1 MALTNLQIHD
11 VPSTTAPSLVP
22 ESLSEGPVLLSA
34 SLLKCESVDWLW
46 NGWLAKRKLHL
57 LAGSPGNGKTT
68 IALNIAATISNGG
81 TWPDGAKAPKGR
93 VVVWSGEDGLE
104 DTLGPRLRAAGA
116 DLENVSFITSFRE
129 NGEIRA
135 FDPSVDMSSLQAKL
149 EQIPNLKLL
158 ILDPIVSA
166 VQGDSHKNAE
176 VRKGLQPLV
185 DLAVQNDCAVLGIT
199 HFSKGTGGRNP
210 VERLT
215 GSLAFGAV
223 ARIVWVA
230 AKGETTEDSEDRVFC
245 RAKSNIGPDSGGFK
259 YQLKHARI
267 DGIENLEASV
277 IAWGEPIQG
286 SARDLLATT
295 ETDFE
300 EGSALSEAKGFLS
313 GLLGDGPLPVK
324 TVKRE
329 ADEAGHAWA
338 TIRRAATILGVQSEK
353 ARGSMTGRW
362 EWCLSRTCSSP
373 SEDAQP
379 F

>member
-1 MALTNLQIHD
+1 MALTGLQIHD
-11 VPSTTAPSLVP
+11 LPSLAVPSLTP
-22 ESLSEGPVLLSA
+22 ESHGDGPVLVTA
-34 SLLKCESVDWLW
+34 SSLKCESIDWLW

-68 IALNIAATISNGG
+68 IALSIAAAISRGG
-81 TWPDGAKAPKGR
+81 FWPDGSQAPTGR
-93 VVVWSGEDGLE
+93 VMIWSGEDGLE
-104 DTLGPRLRAAGA
+104 DTLVPRLKAAGA
-116 DLENVSFITSFRE
+116 NLENVAFITSMRSTDE
-129 NGEIRA
+129 LRA
-135 FDPSVDMSSLQAKL
+135 FDPSTDINALQEKL
-149 EQIPNLKLL
+149 ARFENLKLL

-176 VRKGLQPLV
+176 VRRGLQPLV
-185 DLAVQNDCAVLGIT
+185 DLAVRNDCAVLGIT

-230 AKGETTEDSEDRVFC
+230 AKGDLTDDAEERVFC

-267 DGIENLEASV
+267 DGVESLEASV

-300 EGSALSEAKGFLS
+300 DGSALSEAKGFLS

-329 ADEAGHAWA
+329 AHEAGHSWA
-338 TIRRAATILGVQSEK
+338 TIRRAATMLGVQSEK
-353 ARGSMTGRW
+353 ARGSMAGRW
-362 EWCLSRTCSSP
+362 EWCLPRTCSSTN
-373 SEDAQP
+373 EDAQP

>member
-1 MALTNLQIHD
+1 
-11 VPSTTAPSLVP
+11 
-22 ESLSEGPVLLSA
+22 
-34 SLLKCESVDWLW
+34 
-46 NGWLAKRKLHL
+46 
-57 LAGSPGNGKTT
+57 
-68 IALNIAATISNGG
+68 
-81 TWPDGAKAPKGR
+81 
-93 VVVWSGEDGLE
+93 VVWSGEDGLE
-104 DTLGPRLRAAGA
+104 DTLGPRLIAAGA

-135 FDPSVDMSSLQAKL
+135 FDPSADMGSLRAKL
-149 EQIPNLKLL
+149 AQISNLKLL

-185 DLAVQNDCAVLGIT
+185 DLAIQNNCAVLGIT

-245 RAKSNIGPDSGGFK
+245 RAKSNSGPDSGGFK

-267 DGIENLEASV
+267 AGIESLEASV

-338 TIRRAATILGVQSEK
+338 TIRRAATVLRVQSEK
-353 ARGSMTGRW
+353 ARGSMTGQW
-362 EWCLSRTCSSP
+362 EWWLPRTCSST

>member
-1 MALTNLQIHD
+1 MALTNLEIHD
-11 VPSTTAPSLVP
+11 IPATTAKPLVP
-22 ESLSEGPVLLSA
+22 ESLSEGPILLTA

-68 IALNIAATISNGG
+68 IALNIAATISHGG
-81 TWPDGAKAPKGR
+81 TWPDGDRAPKGR

-104 DTLGPRLRAAGA
+104 DTLGPRLIAAGA

-135 FDPSVDMSSLQAKL
+135 FDPSADMGSLRAKL
-149 EQIPNLKLL
+149 AQISNLKLL

-185 DLAVQNDCAVLGIT
+185 DLAIQNNCAVLGIT

-230 AKGETTEDSEDRVFC
+230 AKGDATEDSEERVFC

-259 YQLKHARI
+259 YQLKHARVY
-267 DGIENLEASV
+267 GIESLEASV
-277 IAWGEPIQG
+277 IAWGEPMQG

-300 EGSALSEAKGFLS
+300 EGSALSEAKGFLV
-313 GLLGDGPLPVK
+313 GLLSDGPLPVK
-324 TVKRE
+324 AVQKE
-329 ADEAGHAWA
+329 SNEAGHTWA
-338 TIRRAATILGVQSEK
+338 TIRRAATALGVQSEK
-353 ARGSMTGRW
+353 VRGSMTGRW
-362 EWCLSRTCSSP
+362 EWCLPRTCSSS